1 MYLTIGLIMPVPIGA
16 QIYRRMTLYRTQQML
31 REQVGQHN
39 GPDHRS

>member
-16 QIYRRMTLYRTQQML
+16 QLYHRMTLYRTQQML
-31 REQVGQHN
+31 CEQVGQHN